1 MIFDGANPFQL
12 TLQLKE
18 KNNGY
23 ASRPEVVPVPEECF
37 GGDANAPR
45 IPFAI
50 NFYYEIRQFL
60 DAIQGGKSSKLTFE
74 RGRYIQTLID
84 AAQFAADSGEMVSV
98 TEVE

>member
-1 MIFDGANPFQL
+1 MMPAGM
-12 TLQLKE
+12 K
-18 KNNGY
+18 
-23 ASRPEVVPVPEECF
+23 C
-37 GGDANAPR
+37 GDANAPR